1 MLHYRLPLH
10 DAGAT
15 HYHAAMI
22 SPPPSAINNVSRDG
36 PGRNKSL
43 FKLLLIMFVAVVL
56 ALAFAKL
63 GSEVG
68 EGDTRSFDMQVLS
81 AAQTLRAGHP
91 WLAEIMRDL
100 SGMGSTVV
108 LTLFTL
114 ATVGYLALFSK
125 KTSALLVAVS
135 VISGTALVSVFKAAF
150 GRLRPDAIY
159 SEMTVS
165 GLSFPSG
172 HASMSAIVFLTLGIV
187 IASKRNRPTER
198 VYIVLMAVL
207 MAALVGLSRVA
218 LGVHYVTDVFGGWAF
233 GLAWAIVWLVIAR
246 LLARRAQD

>member
-1 MLHYRLPLH
+1 
-10 DAGAT
+10 
-15 HYHAAMI
+15 MI
-22 SPPPSAINNVSRDG
+22 STPPTAINNTSRIG
-36 PGRNKSL
+36 SERNKSL
-43 FKLLLIMFVAVVL
+43 LKLLLIMFVAVVL

-68 EGDTRSFDMQVLS
+68 EGDTRSFDMQVLQS
-81 AAQTLRAGHP
+81 AQALRAAHP

-114 ATVGYLALFSK
+114 ASVGYLALFSK

-135 VISGTALVSVFKAAF
+135 VISGTALVSFFKDAF
-150 GRLRPDAIY
+150 GRVRPDAIY
-159 SEMTVS
+159 SEMAVS

-172 HASMSAIVFLTLGIV
+172 HASMSAIVFLMLGVV
-187 IASKRNRPTER
+187 IASRRNRLAER
-198 VYIVLMAVL
+198 VFILLMAVL

-218 LGVHYVTDVFGGWAF
+218 LGVHYATDVFGGWAF
-233 GLAWAIVWLVIAR
+233 GLAWAIVWLVMVR
-246 LLARRAQD
+246 LLASGAQD